1 MDKKKYIETVLS
13 EVKFRYDHD
22 EISRE
27 LENHIFE
34 RSAYL
39 RAKGIDAAEAE
50 AEAVRRM
57 GDPQAMG
64 QEMNKAHNPW
74 IGWLWQFTSLIV
86 MLILVPTVIAGGWW
100 TVLEI
105 RDILS
110 EPGRHQQLE
119 WIYDGEEYFHSPVN
133 STLELDGY
141 SVKFTDAYCGEH
153 SVDNE
158 ARGYYL
164 ALFYK
169 HCGNSGENFYRYV
182 EADTFLNSQRKS
194 YAPNWEPYEE
204 PYYYFN
210 DEYFLFWIN
219 DTSEDIM
226 YIDFDVFGQKAT
238 GQIDLSAL
246 FDEVE
251 RGEQ

>member
-13 EVKFRYDHD
+13 EVKFRYDHQ

-39 RAKGIDAAEAE
+39 RAKGMDAAEAE

-74 IGWLWQFTSLIV
+74 IGWLWQFTSLII
-86 MLILVPTVIAGGWW
+86 MLIFTPTVIAGGWW
-100 TVLEI
+100 TVLEV

-110 EPGRHQQLE
+110 EPSRHQQLE
-119 WIYDGEEYFHSPVN
+119 WIYDGEEYFHSPIN

-141 SVKFTDAYCGEH
+141 SVKITDAYCGEH

-164 ALFYK
+164 VLFYK

-182 EADTFLNSQRKS
+182 EADTFLNSKGIS
-194 YAPNWEPYEE
+194 YASNTEKDLEPY
-204 PYYYFN
+204 FSAN
-210 DEYFLFWIN
+210 DERFLFWIE
-219 DTSEDIM
+219 DTSEDII

-238 GQIDLSAL
+238 GQIDLTRL

-251 RGEQ
+251 RGEL